1 MAPDEQRAAQQRATQ
16 QRATQQKA
24 TQQRATQQKATQQRT
39 TQQRTAQQR
48 AAQQRAAQPRT
59 AAARSAARPA
69 PAQTDEFA
77 RLVQRNTVD
86 VRNQQART
94 PRRRN
99 PLIGKIALGMA
110 VVCAAVDASA
120 FAVFVGGDT
129 TFAFGICFVVV
140 FLTLVAAVLGFIA
153 AVGSFGRWYG
163 AIGVVVAFL
172 ANPVILIVLVVIVAP
187 ELLTDMGGSTP

>member
-24 TQQRATQQKATQQRT
+24 TQQRATQQKATQQRA
-39 TQQRTAQQR
+39 TQQRSAQQR

-86 VRNQQART
+86 VRDHQART